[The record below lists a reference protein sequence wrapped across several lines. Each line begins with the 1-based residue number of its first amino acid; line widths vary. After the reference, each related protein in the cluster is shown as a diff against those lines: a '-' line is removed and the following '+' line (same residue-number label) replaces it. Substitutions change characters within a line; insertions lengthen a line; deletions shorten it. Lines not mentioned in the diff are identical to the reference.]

1 MIDNEKDNQKPD
13 RQAYCFKPESEIAQ
27 TQRSQTEE
35 KLQGRNWQP
44 EINASEDQLPQSI
57 ESVADVE
64 FNTLGLSSL
73 LTLEKLPI
81 AGLKGFVI
89 SLLAII
95 GVVAGYEV
103 WQIFSAALNT
113 HWSLAAAFSALMIG
127 LTGFSIKA
135 VRSFLSDHDLQI
147 AADLQALA
155 LQSQVENE
163 TATATENSQG
173 RSHAARASLIH
184 RFQSL
189 YAGKPHAEL
198 LQKTLDSLPDYAD
211 DLETLNHIEQHFLK
225 PLDQQALKLISQHS
239 LTTGTVVAMSPWV
252 SLDMLFS
259 LYRNT
264 KMLNQIGQIYGLRP
278 SLANR
283 WRLMKSVI
291 NHLALAGASEALL
304 DQLVGEAGIAS
315 LASLSASKIM
325 QGLGLGLYTGRIG
338 LAGIKACRPVEF
350 SANQQPK
357 LKMLLKPLL
366 AKLVNKKL

>member
-1 MIDNEKDNQKPD
+1 MINNEKNNQNQD
-13 RQAYCFKPESEIAQ
+13 RQAYCFKPESEHKKQQ
-27 TQRSQTEE
+27 TKQPQAKE
-35 KLQGRNWQP
+35 KLQGRDWQP
-44 EINASEDQLPQSI
+44 EIDSTEDQLPQSI
-57 ESVADVE
+57 ESVADID
-64 FNTLGLSSL
+64 FNTSNLSSL

-89 SLLAII
+89 SLLTII
-95 GVVAGYEV
+95 GVIAGYEV

-113 HWSLAAAFSALMIG
+113 HWSLAAAFSALMMG

-135 VRSFLSDHDLQI
+135 VCSFLSDHDLQI

-163 TATATENSQG
+163 TATENSQG

-239 LTTGTVVAMSPWV
+239 LTTGTVVALSPWV
-252 SLDMLFS
+252 GLDMLFS

-366 AKLVNKKL
+366 MKLTRR